1 MRVLVT
7 IPHVYDPTGDPRYG
21 ACQPDP
27 APRIAALS
35 RCIARLRHTFE
46 PVHRFINH
54 AEHRIETPPRAVGV
68 SVDVVVCTTGDRHLL
83 DRLTIPAV
91 WYAHRPSQVEPM
103 LVGFEC
109 HEVLRERLGTYD
121 VYAYL
126 EDDIAVHD
134 PAMFDKL
141 RWFVETFGPGNAL
154 GAHRYEI
161 ADAKLY
167 VDGDIP
173 AAWTIEAQDTTEA
186 STLKTKELGRG
197 ITFKRPLN
205 PNAGCF
211 FLTAE
216 QMAHWAA
223 QPYFLDRDTRF
234 VGPIESA
241 ANFGIMRAFRLYKP
255 APPDAAFFEV
265 EHLDTKWFAWALRT
279 CRWPEPPASTV
290 PATHPA

>member
-1 MRVLVT
+1 VRVLVT

-27 APRIAALS
+27 APRIFALTA
-35 RCIARLRHTFE
+35 CINRLRHDFD

-54 AEHRIETPPRAVGV
+54 ALHKIEVSCRAAPPE
-68 SVDVVVCTTGDRHLL
+68 VDIVVCTTGDLHVLDHL
-83 DRLTIPAV
+83 RIPVA
-91 WYAHRPSQVEPM
+91 WYEQRPSAVDPM

-109 HEVLRERLGTYD
+109 HEVLRERLGDYD
-121 VYAYL
+121 VYCYL
-126 EDDIAVHD
+126 EDDIAIHD
-134 PAMFDKL
+134 AALLDKL
-141 RWFVETFGPGNAL
+141 SWFVETFGPSNAL

-161 ADAKLY
+161 AATKLY

-173 AAWTIEAQDTTEA
+173 EAWTIEAQDTSVA
-186 STLKTKELGRG
+186 STLSAEVFGRP
-197 ITFKRPLN
+197 ITFTRPLN

-211 FLTAE
+211 FLTGE

-255 APPDAAFFEV
+255 APPHAAFFEV
-265 EHLDTKWFAWALRT
+265 EHLDTKWFQWAQTT
-279 CRWPEPPASTV
+279 CDWSAPAMS
-290 PATHPA
+290 HRSD